1 MATNEPN
8 KPNNVINID
17 PGKTQTQEKSA
28 PDQPLAAGGEAPAPA
43 VEGSEKAKPTV
54 PEKSAPEEKSPAKI
68 PEPPRKSGP
77 EVTAGK
83 DSHMTEKKEQQEQ
96 DAKKPGRKPRTAKT
110 ADKPDKPEKAA
121 KPAKRGRPPK
131 ADKEQK
137 QAAGIGGGGSF
148 GKTAPAKSEAPA
160 APLQPE
166 QPPVPREAPR
176 PKEPEQIV
184 HINLSEIHAFK
195 DHPFGV
201 RNDAEMQA
209 LSESVKDKGVNSPAL
224 VRPREGGG
232 YEIVAGH
239 RRQWASELAGFK
251 DMPCIVR
258 QMTDDEAI
266 LAMTDDNLRQREKI
280 LPSEK
285 AVSLKMQFE
294 ALKHQGTVG
303 ASGQNVPKK
312 DAGKWSID
320 LVGERNGMTG
330 KQVQRYIRLTE
341 LVPDLLKAADEKK
354 LGFTPAIELSFIKP
368 KNQNL
373 IAVSIEGQQS
383 SPSLSQ
389 AKRMRELDQK
399 GQLNG
404 DAIDGILCEQK
415 KEVDRVIISSEE
427 LNKYFGKDKTPQQM
441 KNQIIK
447 LLDEWQGKEKEQAP
461 PEKKADREK

>member
-8 KPNNVINID
+8 KPDNVINID
-17 PGKTQTQEKSA
+17 PGNKTSVREKTA
-28 PDQPLAAGGEAPAPA
+28 PDQPLAAGGEAPAPETA
-43 VEGSEKAKPTV
+43 KPAASEKT
-54 PEKSAPEEKSPAKI
+54 APEEKSPAKT
-68 PEPPRKSGP
+68 PEPPGKSGP
-77 EVTAGK
+77 EVTGAG
-83 DSHMTEKKEQQEQ
+83 DSLAEQE
-96 DAKKPGRKPRTAKT
+96 AKKPGRKPR
-110 ADKPDKPEKAA
+110 ADKTDKPEKTD
-121 KPAKRGRPPK
+121 KPARRGRTPK
-131 ADKEQK
+131 TDKGQK
-137 QAAGIGGGGSF
+137 TAAGIGGVGGS
-148 GKTAPAKSEAPA
+148 GKTAPAKEQAPA
-160 APLQPE
+160 APPVPE

-184 HINLSEIHAFK
+184 HINISELHPFK

-201 RNDAEMQA
+201 RDDAEMQA

-239 RRQWASELAGFK
+239 RRQRASELAGFK

-266 LAMTDDNLRQREKI
+266 LAMTDDNLRQRETI

-294 ALKHQGTVG
+294 ALKHQGAVVT
-303 ASGQNVPKK
+303 SGQNVPKQ

-373 IAVSIEGQQS
+373 IAVSIDGQQS

-404 DAIDGILCEQK
+404 DTIDGILCEEK
-415 KEVDRVIISSEE
+415 KEVDRVIISGEE

-447 LLDEWQGKEKEQAP
+447 LLDEWSGKEKELAP